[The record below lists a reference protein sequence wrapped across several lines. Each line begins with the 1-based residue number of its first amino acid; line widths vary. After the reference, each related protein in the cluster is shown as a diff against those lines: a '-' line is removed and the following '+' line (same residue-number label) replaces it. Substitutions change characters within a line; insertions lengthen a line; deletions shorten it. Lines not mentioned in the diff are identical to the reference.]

1 MGWKWLGQDDMKE
14 LHIRTKRRDFLDGVS
29 RVDGERF
36 GRRARLVKG
45 LQPICMQNSTDAFCP
60 VTYSIH
66 TGVSPQLV
74 RHKLKNSVGH
84 DG

>member
-45 LQPICMQNSTDAFCP
+45 LLQ
-60 VTYSIH
+60 
-66 TGVSPQLV
+66 SPQAELH
-74 RHKLKNSVGH
+74 R
-84 DG
+84 